1 MIIRQFDFDAD
12 YKAVIEIWENAGL
25 GVHLGRSDSSQE
37 IAKKLKRDPELFL
50 VAEVDNQIVGT
61 VLRQNMMGVAAYDVS
76 SGCQTRISPV
86 GYRRT
91 AHAGTRKSA
100 MQIGCIRYYILV
112 TVDNL
117 PAISFY
123 EKRGW
128 NRLNLYAYGK
138 DLV

>member
-50 VAEVDNQIVGT
+50 VAEIDNQIVGT
-61 VLRQNMMGVAAYDVS
+61 VLGGYDGRRGMMYHLAVRLEFRQLGIGEQLMLELENRL
-76 SGCQTRISPV
+76 C
-86 GYRRT
+86 
-91 AHAGTRKSA
+91 K
-100 MQIGCIRYYILV
+100 IGCIRYYILV